1 MTCFIFPAVL
11 EQREGL
17 GRGERERERQ
27 TEREGGEDVET
38 TVAEL
43 SVLHVVSPLS
53 V

>member
-1 MTCFIFPAVL
+1 MLYLPGLSL

-17 GRGERERERQ
+17 GER
-27 TEREGGEDVET
+27 GEDVKT

-43 SVLHVVSPLS
+43 SVLHVVSLLS